1 MRFTEWYDW
10 CNEDASNSV
19 ISNASSSNKINF
31 KIEYML
37 LFFLPKL
44 TSTQID
50 SLLKYFIY
58 ADLVW
63 SIWWSF

>member
-1 MRFTEWYDW
+1 MRFTELFAW

-37 LFFLPKL
+37 LFFF
-44 TSTQID
+44 TQTY
-50 SLLKYFIY
+50 LNTNR
-58 ADLVW
+58 
-63 SIWWSF
+63 